1 MHSQVFRIF
10 LLALIV
16 ISSFYFCP
24 SAFAGLAEDG
34 ISLFDAGRYR
44 EATEAFGEALIKE
57 RKNDPNVMYYYGLS
71 LQRSGQS
78 GRSYSIFSRILSI
91 APNSRAAAYARQ
103 AMGLPPS
110 GSKAKTA
117 KSPTQPTQK
126 TTAPSP
132 KGGSLPYDCPC
143 GMFPGG
149 MLMEATDV
157 PAKLY
162 GFKTIKLKAT
172 TTPEKV
178 IAHYEAEMK
187 NSTDW
192 KLREKNAGV
201 DMGKTNP
208 EGNKMCGELTYLSH
222 TNAGW
227 TKQFSITVEA
237 PELKPATD
245 IATTIVITLF
255 DKSHY
260 Q

>member
-1 MHSQVFRIF
+1 MNSQVFRVF
-10 LLALIV
+10 LLALTV

-34 ISLFDAGRYR
+34 ISLFDAGQYR
-44 EATEAFGEALIKE
+44 EATIAFAEALKKE

-78 GRSYSIFSRILSI
+78 GMSYSIFSRILSI

-110 GSKAKTA
+110 GSKAKTT
-117 KSPTQPTQK
+117 KSTTPPTQK

-132 KGGSLPYDCPC
+132 KGASLPFDCPC

-162 GFKTIKLKAT
+162 GFKTIKLGAT

-178 IAHYEAEMK
+178 IAYYEAEMK
-187 NSTDW
+187 ASTDW

-201 DMGKTNP
+201 DGKTNP
-208 EGNKMCGELTYLSH
+208 QGNKMCGGLTYLSQ

-227 TKQFSITVEA
+227 TKQFSVTVEA

-245 IATTIVITLF
+245 IATTIEITLF